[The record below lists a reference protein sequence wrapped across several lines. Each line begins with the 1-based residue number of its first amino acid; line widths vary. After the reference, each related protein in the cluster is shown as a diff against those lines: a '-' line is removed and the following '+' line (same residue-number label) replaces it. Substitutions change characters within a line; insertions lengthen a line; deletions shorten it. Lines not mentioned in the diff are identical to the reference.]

1 MTNDNDF
8 SKAGGVKMIRD
19 VDYLAVCS
27 EAAYDMFL
35 HLDRFTYAEEYTFAY
50 DTYTNLLFICCC
62 FKLKDT
68 GANDAAD
75 EIIEKRHRY
84 FNGWRSFKCCT
95 ATETFR

>member
-1 MTNDNDF
+1 
-8 SKAGGVKMIRD
+8 MIRD